1 MLSIQISPY
10 NIDSGRSIR
19 ALIEG
24 IFGRTMEEYRSA
36 GRSMENVN
44 IDSSFISHD
53 PDLWGFALL
62 GRMPKKNI
70 PEMGSF
76 VKNGS
81 STLYDQQ

>member
-1 MLSIQISPY
+1 
-10 NIDSGRSIR
+10 
-19 ALIEG
+19 
-24 IFGRTMEEYRSA
+24 
-36 GRSMENVN
+36 MENVN